1 VIVTTTAEMAG
12 RVVVLTGGTSGLG
25 AAGAEAFAAR
35 GARVVIAGRRAR
47 QGVDV
52 ATRLGPSVDFRRADV
67 ADPAQVRSLIEDTVE
82 RHGRL
87 DCLVNNA
94 GGGGNPG
101 PIGELDL
108 DAFRDTLAVHVLGMA
123 AGIKYAARSM
133 IERGAG
139 SIINVASVGGALGGW
154 TPLDYAVA
162 KAAVVQLTRC
172 AAVELGECGVR
183 VNSIS
188 PGPIPTGIQLKSA
201 GATSTDAEHG
211 ADSLRPMFAE
221 ALRDWQPMRRVGEP
235 ADVASVMLWL
245 AGDQSSFVNGQDIAV
260 DGGILA
266 GRPASVSARDYAA
279 LAALAGGLTEEG
291 VRC

>member
-1 VIVTTTAEMAG
+1 MTG

-25 AAGAEAFAAR
+25 AAAAEAFAER
-35 GARVVIAGRRAR
+35 GARVVIAGRRAER
-47 QGVDV
+47 GLQV
-52 ATRLGPSVDFRRADV
+52 ATRLGPAVEFRRTDV
-67 ADPAQVRSLIEDTVE
+67 ADPDQVRSLIEGALD
-82 RHGRL
+82 RYGRL

-108 DAFRDTLAVHVLGMA
+108 EAFRDTLAVHVLGMA
-123 AGIKYAARSM
+123 AGIKYAAGPM

-162 KAAVVQLTRC
+162 KAGVVQLTRC
-172 AAVELGECGVR
+172 AAVELGEHGIR

-201 GATSTDAEHG
+201 GAASTEAERK
-211 ADSLRPMFAE
+211 AESLRPMFAQ

-235 ADVASVMLWL
+235 VDVASVMVWL
-245 AGDQSSFVNGQDIAV
+245 ADDRSGFVTGQDIAV

-279 LAALAGGLTEEG
+279 LAALAGG
-291 VRC
+291 

>member
-1 VIVTTTAEMAG
+1 MTTTAEMTG

-25 AAGAEAFAAR
+25 AAAAEEFAAR
-35 GARVVIAGRRAR
+35 GARVVIAGRRVE
-47 QGVDV
+47 QGLAV
-52 ATRLGPSVDFRRADV
+52 ATRLGPSVEFCRADV
-67 ADPAQVRSLIEDTVE
+67 AEPDQVRSLIEGALD

-108 DAFRDTLAVHVLGMA
+108 ELFRDTLDVHVLGMA
-123 AGIKYAARSM
+123 AGIKYAARPM

-172 AAVELGECGVR
+172 AAVELGEHGVR

-201 GATSTDAEHG
+201 GASGDDAERN
-211 ADSLRPMFAE
+211 ADSLRPMFAQ
-221 ALRDWQPMRRVGEP
+221 ALRDWQPMRRIGEP

-245 AGDQSSFVNGQDIAV
+245 AGDGAGFVNGQDIAV

-266 GRPASVSARDYAA
+266 GRPASVAARDYAA
-279 LAALAGGLTEEG
+279 LSAL
-291 VRC
+291 V

>member
-1 VIVTTTAEMAG
+1 MTTAGKLAG
-12 RVVVLTGGTSGLG
+12 RVVVVTGGTSGLG
-25 AAGAEAFAAR
+25 AAAAEMFAGR
-35 GARVVIAGRRAR
+35 GARVVIAGRRAE
-47 QGVDV
+47 QGAEV
-52 ATRLGPSVDFRRADV
+52 AAGLGSSVEFQRADV
-67 ADPAQVRSLIEDTVE
+67 ADPDQVRTLIEGVHA
-82 RHGRL
+82 RHGRI

-108 DAFRDTLAVHVLGMA
+108 EGFRDTLAVHVLGMA
-123 AGIKYAARSM
+123 AGIKYAAAPM

-139 SIINVASVGGALGGW
+139 SIINVASVGGSLGGW

-162 KAAVVQLTRC
+162 KAAVLQLTRS
-172 AAVELGECGVR
+172 AAVELGEHGIR

-201 GATSTDAEHG
+201 GAASAEAERD

-245 AGDQSSFVNGQDIAV
+245 AGDDSSFVTGQDIAV

-266 GRPASVSARDYAA
+266 GRPASVSARDYVALRA
-279 LAALAGGLTEEG
+279 LAAG
-291 VRC
+291 